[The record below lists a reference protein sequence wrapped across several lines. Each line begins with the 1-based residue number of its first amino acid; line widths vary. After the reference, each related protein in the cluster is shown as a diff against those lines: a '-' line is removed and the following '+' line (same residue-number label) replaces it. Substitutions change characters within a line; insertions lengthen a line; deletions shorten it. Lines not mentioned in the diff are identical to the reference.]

1 MRRNDLWKNPNLI
14 KILKEDG
21 VAVMPTDTLYGIV
34 GRAQSASV
42 VNRIYKVR
50 KRAPNKPCIILIP
63 DVDEL
68 EKFGIVLSMEQKKEI
83 KKYQKNQGPTSF
95 VFDCPDER
103 LAYLHRG
110 TKTLAFRLPAVEG
123 LRNLLK
129 ETGPLIAPSANP
141 EGLPPAENIL
151 QAEKYFGDAV
161 DLYIDGGTRAGRASK
176 VVKLHKDG
184 SMQILRH

>member
-1 MRRNDLWKNPNLI
+1 MKQNNVWKNPDLI
-14 KILKEDG
+14 KVLKEDG
-21 VAVMPTDTLYGIV
+21 IAVMPTDTLYGIV
-34 GRAQSASV
+34 GRAQSAKA

-63 DVDEL
+63 DINEPQ
-68 EKFGIVLSMEQKKEI
+68 KFGIVLTGEQKKEI
-83 KKYQKNQGPTSF
+83 KNYKEPTSF
-95 VFDCPDER
+95 VFDCPDEE

-110 TKTLAFRLPAVEG
+110 TKTLAFRLPAPEG

-141 EGLPPAENIL
+141 EGLSPAENIF
-151 QAEKYFGDAV
+151 QAKKYFGDAI
-161 DLYIDGGTRAGRASK
+161 DLYVDGGTRAGSASK

-184 SMQILRH
+184 SVEILRY